1 MWRLQVR
8 HIESIMRMAEAHAK
22 MHLREY
28 VRDDDLDMAIR
39 VMIESFIDSQKYSVQ
54 RTLQRKF
61 RKYLVYKKHNNS
73 LLMHV
78 LNQLVAEQQAFQQMR
93 SDIRGRKTGGNS
105 GAVMNYED
113 DFVEVRMDDLEAK
126 AREYEIHDLSQF
138 YKSKEFRAHN
148 FTIDGRKRVVKHSV

>member
-1 MWRLQVR
+1 
-8 HIESIMRMAEAHAK
+8 MRMAEAHAK

-73 LLMHV
+73 LIMHI

-93 SDIRGRKTGGNS
+93 SDIRSRKNS
-105 GAVMNYED
+105 ANIIRCLCVWKISRLKKGKHQRAWICMLSGKSTLLVCHIVSSLLYTSRLIL
-113 DFVEVRMDDLEAK
+113 FVHVGTLAG
-126 AREYEIHDLSQF
+126 
-138 YKSKEFRAHN
+138 
-148 FTIDGRKRVVKHSV
+148 FTTLTILKGLNE

>member
-1 MWRLQVR
+1 M
-8 HIESIMRMAEAHAK
+8 
-22 MHLREY
+22 
-28 VRDDDLDMAIR
+28 RDDDLDMAIR

-73 LLMHV
+73 LLMHI

-93 SDIRGRKTGGNS
+93 SDIRSRKNRS
-105 GAVMNYED
+105 MINYD
-113 DFVEVRMDDLEAK
+113 DEYVEIRLDDLEAK

-138 YKSKEFRAHN
+138 YKSSAFKGHN
-148 FTIDGRKRVVKHSV
+148 FTIDNNRRVVKHSI